1 MKYFQKYS
9 IIEQCIISWKFCLSA
24 HSFFLFHKEKE
35 AEYEKRKDRNVDKIV
50 DTVMYHQIFLFTY
63 KEIMDR
69 KIIVKVLKGIKSTL
83 EKKKNNILCK
93 EKKP

>member
-1 MKYFQKYS
+1 
-9 IIEQCIISWKFCLSA
+9 
-24 HSFFLFHKEKE
+24 
-35 AEYEKRKDRNVDKIV
+35 
-50 DTVMYHQIFLFTY
+50 MYHQIFLFTY